1 MTDRIWARCI
11 FKWVATL
18 YCTQATTPIKKKWV
32 KLRFPVL
39 FALDLNLSK
48 HRDGVHKISALRE
61 HGTLNTVD
69 SLVKPFV
76 VVRAADNA
84 NQKG

>member
-1 MTDRIWARCI
+1 MSCNP
-11 FKWVATL
+11 VL
-18 YCTQATTPIKKKWV
+18 YASYNSNKKKWL

-39 FALDLNLSK
+39 FALDLNWSK
-48 HRDGVHKISALRE
+48 HRDGDHKISALRE
-61 HGTLNTVD
+61 QGTLNTVD

-76 VVRAADNA
+76 FVRAAHNA

>member
-1 MTDRIWARCI
+1 MTNRVWGRCI

-18 YCTQATTPIKKKWV
+18 YCTQATTRIKKLL

-39 FALDLNLSK
+39 FALDLNWSK
-48 HRDGVHKISALRE
+48 DHDGDHKISALRE
-61 HGTLNTVD
+61 QGTLNTLD

-76 VVRAADNA
+76 VVRSAHNA